1 MNEIPHRV
9 VIDPLTFNMIALGVQ
24 RFMALP
30 DSPNFKAGD
39 KILISASNYDR
50 AILNLNTKIEREI
63 DIVLHGDGFPIKE
76 GFCILQI
83 S

>member
-1 MNEIPHRV
+1 MNEVSHQV

-24 RFMALP
+24 RYMALP

-39 KILISASNYDR
+39 KILISPSNYNR
-50 AILNLNTKIEREI
+50 AIFNVNTQIEREI
-63 DIVLHGDGFPIKE
+63 ELVLHGDGFPIKE